1 MEVTGLYDKDFYG
14 EINDGAI
21 ASAQVIVPLVVDIF
35 RPKSVID
42 FGCGTG
48 AWLSEFVMWG
58 VDEIYGLDGSDEG
71 HGLIG
76 DEEFELVDLAQ
87 PYEFDRKFD
96 LAMSLEVAEH
106 LPYES
111 ADTFVDNVCESSD
124 NILWSAA
131 VPGQRGVNHINEQWP
146 SFWVPKFLERGF
158 YCNGSFRYRFWDNR
172 RVETWYKQ
180 NILLFSRHKHHWND
194 TVRDLIHPDNYH
206 IYDDVAEEHKL

>member
-1 MEVTGLYDKDFYG
+1 MYDADFYG
-14 EINDGAI
+14 QIHDGAI
-21 ASAQVIVPLVVDIF
+21 ASAQVIVPLVMDIF

-71 HGLIG
+71 HGLIS
-76 DEEFELVDLAQ
+76 DAEFRLTDLAQ
-87 PYEFDRKFD
+87 PCEFDRKYD

-106 LPYES
+106 LPSES
-111 ADTFVDNVCESSD
+111 SDTFVENVCNASD

-131 VPGQRGVNHINEQWP
+131 VPGQRGLNHINEQWP
-146 SFWVPKFLERGF
+146 SYWVPKFLERGF

-172 RVETWYKQ
+172 EVETWYKQ
-180 NILLFSRHKHHWND
+180 NVLLFSRHKPYWND

>member
-1 MEVTGLYDKDFYG
+1 MYDKDFYG

-111 ADTFVDNVCESSD
+111 ADTFVDNVCNSSD

-131 VPGQRGVNHINEQWP
+131 VPGQRGVNHVNEQWP
-146 SFWVPKFLERGF
+146 SFWAPKFLERGF

-172 RVETWYKQ
+172 QVETWYKQ